1 VALVSHPLSLS
12 LPSTPLHRLT
22 PRSPPSSTG
31 LLIEYWKLTKA
42 FNVTFHR
49 HPPRPLIA
57 GSPEAS
63 EAETAMATSLEPQL
77 NGGMKLK
84 VFDKIFGVPLPFVMK
99 WKLSDSYTTSKTREY
114 DAIATVHLLYV
125 VIPIVFGY
133 SIYSLIHASVGYPL
147 SVSVSLSLSPSLSL
161 SLFLS
166 LSLISL
172 PPFLFSSLIFLLAQ
186 VILLLVSWQLGGICV
201 CLWVCVDDPPGR
213 PAA

>member
-12 LPSTPLHRLT
+12 PPPPSIILRLT

-133 SIYSLIHASVGYPL
+133 SIYSLIHASVGYPPLSL
-147 SVSVSLSLSPSLSL
+147 SVSLSPSLSL
-161 SLFLS
+161 SIFLS
-166 LSLISL
+166 LSDLS
-172 PPFLFSSLIFLLAQ
+172 PPSSSRL
-186 VILLLVSWQLGGICV
+186 
-201 CLWVCVDDPPGR
+201 
-213 PAA
+213 